1 VSGFIA
7 LFCFFTGGIIVARI
21 LYGKGDRK

>member
-7 LFCFFTGGIIVARI
+7 LFCFFTGGIIVAHI
-21 LYGKGDRK
+21 LYGRGDRK